1 MVPITRLIIEEQT
14 MKRSLYFALALMIS
28 GPLIGL
34 VVEYFLRGFG
44 IQTEG
49 TQPIIALLTGFFWVE
64 YFRVMYKEKGLWEI
78 SSRSIRDRLSL
89 VLHLLTCTFL
99 TGWTYHLDVMPIY
112 RVIIWLFLLLVT
124 ALNFYLCST
133 QEAKPFIKKYFSAKW

>member
-14 MKRSLYFALALMIS
+14 MKRNLYFALALMIS
-28 GPLIGL
+28 GPFIGL
-34 VVEYFLRGFG
+34 VVEYFLRWFG

-64 YFRVMYKEKGLWEI
+64 YFTVMYKEKGLWEI
-78 SSRSIRDRLSL
+78 SSRSIRNRLSL

-99 TGWTYHLDVMPIY
+99 TGWIYHLDVMPIY
-112 RVIIWLFLLLVT
+112 RVLIWFIFLLVT
-124 ALNFYLCST
+124 GLSFFLTST
-133 QEAKPFIKKYFSAKW
+133 QEAKPLIKKYFSAKW